1 MSDNIINNEINE
13 DDLNKTLEKLNELE
27 ENNDDIDNIIDN
39 PDAINENEQE
49 NQNIKFDSRLLVNA
63 LASFS
68 KIASRKFK
76 IPEIELTDEDKEDLK
91 NALSP
96 FEDRI
101 GEWIKYLPYLPLA
114 IFVIGYSLRVYT
126 AYKEKKDKEKQIKKE
141 LKEEN
146 KENKKEENKENNN
159 KNEGDNNNSNTTTA

>member
-13 DDLNKTLEKLNELE
+13 EDLNKTLEKLNELE
-27 ENNDDIDNIIDN
+27 ENNDNIDNVIDN

-63 LASFS
+63 LGSFS

-91 NALSP
+91 NALIP
-96 FEDRI
+96 FEDKL

-114 IFVIGYSLRVYT
+114 IFVMGYSFRVYT
-126 AYKEKKDKEKQIKKE
+126 AYKEKKDKEKK
-141 LKEEN
+141 
-146 KENKKEENKENNN
+146 NKKE
-159 KNEGDNNNSNTTTA
+159 

>member
-13 DDLNKTLEKLNELE
+13 EDLNKTLEKLNELE
-27 ENNDDIDNIIDN
+27 KNNDNINNIIEN
-39 PDAINENEQE
+39 PDSDFENEQE
-49 NQNIKFDSRLLVNA
+49 NQDIKFDSRLLINA
-63 LASFS
+63 LGSFS

-91 NALSP
+91 NALIP
-96 FEDRI
+96 FEDKL
-101 GEWIKYLPYLPLA
+101 GEWIKYLPYLPLT
-114 IFVIGYSLRVYT
+114 IFVLGYAFRVYT

-146 KENKKEENKENNN
+146 KKEENKEN
-159 KNEGDNNNSNTTTA
+159 KDINEGDNNNSNTTAT

>member
-13 DDLNKTLEKLNELE
+13 EDLNKMLEKLNELE
-27 ENNDDIDNIIDN
+27 KNNDNINNIIEN
-39 PDAINENEQE
+39 PDSDFENEQE
-49 NQNIKFDSRLLVNA
+49 NQNIKFDSRLLINA
-63 LASFS
+63 LGSFS

-91 NALSP
+91 NALIP
-96 FEDRI
+96 FEDKL
-101 GEWIKYLPYLPLA
+101 GEWIKYLPYLPLT
-114 IFVIGYSLRVYT
+114 IFVLGYAFRVYT

-146 KENKKEENKENNN
+146 KKEENKENKN
-159 KNEGDNNNSNTTTA
+159 KNEGDNNNSNSKSE

>member
-13 DDLNKTLEKLNELE
+13 EDLNKTLEKLNELE
-27 ENNDDIDNIIDN
+27 KNNDNINNIIEN
-39 PDAINENEQE
+39 PDSDFENEQE
-49 NQNIKFDSRLLVNA
+49 NQNIKFDSRLLINA
-63 LASFS
+63 LGSFS

-91 NALSP
+91 NALIP
-96 FEDRI
+96 FEDKL
-101 GEWIKYLPYLPLA
+101 GEWIKYLPYLPLT
-114 IFVIGYSLRVYT
+114 IFVLGYAFRVYT

-146 KENKKEENKENNN
+146 KKEENKENKN
-159 KNEGDNNNSNTTTA
+159 KNEGDNNNSNSKSE

>member
-13 DDLNKTLEKLNELE
+13 EDLNKTLEKLNELE
-27 ENNDDIDNIIDN
+27 KNNDNINNIIEN
-39 PDAINENEQE
+39 PDSDFENEQE
-49 NQNIKFDSRLLVNA
+49 NQDIKFDSRLLINA
-63 LASFS
+63 LGSFS

-91 NALSP
+91 NALIP
-96 FEDRI
+96 FEDKL
-101 GEWIKYLPYLPLA
+101 GEWIKYLPYLPLT
-114 IFVIGYSLRVYT
+114 IFVLGYAFRVYT

-146 KENKKEENKENNN
+146 KKEENKENKN
-159 KNEGDNNNSNTTTA
+159 KNEGDNNNSNSKSE

>member
-13 DDLNKTLEKLNELE
+13 EDLNKTLEKLNELE
-27 ENNDDIDNIIDN
+27 ENNDNIDNIIEN
-39 PDAINENEQE
+39 PDNNFENEQE

-91 NALSP
+91 NALIP
-96 FEDRI
+96 FEDKL

-114 IFVIGYSLRVYT
+114 IFVMGYSFRVYT

-146 KENKKEENKENNN
+146 KKEENKENKN
-159 KNEGDNNNSNTTTA
+159 KNEGDNNNSNTKSE

>member
-13 DDLNKTLEKLNELE
+13 EDLNKTLEKLNELE
-27 ENNDDIDNIIDN
+27 ENNDNINNVIDN

-49 NQNIKFDSRLLVNA
+49 NQNIKFDSRLLVNT

-91 NALSP
+91 NALIP
-96 FEDRI
+96 FEDKLI
-101 GEWIKYLPYLPLA
+101 EWIKYLPYLPLA
-114 IFVIGYSLRVYT
+114 IFVIGYSFRIYT
-126 AYKEKKDKEKQIKKE
+126 AYKEKKDKEKQKKKE

-146 KENKKEENKENNN
+146 KKEENKDI
-159 KNEGDNNNSNTTTA
+159 NEGDNNNSNTTTT

>member
-27 ENNDDIDNIIDN
+27 ENNDNIDDIIDN
-39 PDAINENEQE
+39 PDAINENEEE

-63 LASFS
+63 LGSFS

-76 IPEIELTDEDKEDLK
+76 IPEIELTDEDKEDLR
-91 NALSP
+91 NALIP
-96 FEDRI
+96 FEDKL
-101 GEWIKYLPYLPLA
+101 GEWIKYLPYLPLT
-114 IFVIGYSLRVYT
+114 IFVIGYSLRIYT

-146 KENKKEENKENNN
+146 KENKKEENKENND
-159 KNEGDNNNSNTTTA
+159 KNEGDNNNSNTTTT

>member
-13 DDLNKTLEKLNELE
+13 EDLNKTLEKLNELE
-27 ENNDDIDNIIDN
+27 ENNDNIDNVIDN

-63 LASFS
+63 LGSFS

-91 NALSP
+91 NALIP
-96 FEDRI
+96 FEDKL

-114 IFVIGYSLRVYT
+114 IFVMGYSFRVYT

-146 KENKKEENKENNN
+146 KKEENKENKN
-159 KNEGDNNNSNTTTA
+159 KNEGDNNNSNTKSE

>member
-13 DDLNKTLEKLNELE
+13 EDLNKTLEKLNELE
-27 ENNDDIDNIIDN
+27 ENNDNINNVIDN

-91 NALSP
+91 NALIP
-96 FEDRI
+96 FEDKLI
-101 GEWIKYLPYLPLA
+101 EWIKYLPYLPLA
-114 IFVIGYSLRVYT
+114 IFVIGYSFRIYT

-146 KENKKEENKENNN
+146 KKEENKENKN
-159 KNEGDNNNSNTTTA
+159 KNEGDNNNSNTKSE